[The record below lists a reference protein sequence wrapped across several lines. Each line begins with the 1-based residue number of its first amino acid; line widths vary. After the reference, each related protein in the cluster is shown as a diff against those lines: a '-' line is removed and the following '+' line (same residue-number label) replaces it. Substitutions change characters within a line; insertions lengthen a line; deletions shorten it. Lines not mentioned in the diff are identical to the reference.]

1 MAEVSEGVLRG
12 VYCSTCCS
20 VPPRPSETL
29 KNPVTVRKRN
39 PVGGGRS
46 RIMGNI
52 IIRKYGD
59 NPRLVL
65 MILSPIILSLFSFAR
80 LTQYVNTCIIGQTS
94 CFHKPLF

>member
-1 MAEVSEGVLRG
+1 
-12 VYCSTCCS
+12 
-20 VPPRPSETL
+20 
-29 KNPVTVRKRN
+29 
-39 PVGGGRS
+39 
-46 RIMGNI
+46 MGNI

-94 CFHKPLF
+94 CFHEPLF